1 MQNEREYLA
10 ELIQKYQEGTVT
22 EKEKEILT
30 RWLIQLDADDYN
42 LSEEELQIKQQLS
55 LTALRD
61 KLQPAVQAHKVHHLS
76 VWIRAIAAMLFIAVS
91 LYFYTKPQHQP
102 DKIKTLVQNDLPP
115 GGNKAVLTLSN
126 GSKINLNAAGNGLLA
141 EQGNISVQKS
151 DKGKVTY
158 TANNHSASS
167 AAVKTQ
173 FNTITTP
180 KGGQYQVVLP
190 DGTKAWLN
198 AASYITFPTVFNAAK
213 RDVEIGGEVYFEVA
227 KNKEKPFSVTCAGQK
242 LTVLGTHF
250 NINAYAEEAL
260 IRTTLLE
267 GSVKISNGSDNVVLK
282 PGQQSQIAP
291 DSENKIQVSS
301 ATDLDEIIAWKN
313 GFFQF
318 NKADIRTI
326 MNQIA
331 RWYNVDVE
339 FSGKLPDA
347 HYRGNISRNVNLSK
361 VLKIMELSG
370 IHFTIEGR
378 KIIVKQ

>member
-30 RWLIQLDADDYN
+30 RWLIQLDADDFDFTEN
-42 LSEEELQIKQQLS
+42 ELQIKQQLS
-55 LTALRD
+55 LTALRE
-61 KLQPAVQAHKVHHLS
+61 KLQPHIQAPKVFHLS
-76 VWIRAIAAMLFIAVS
+76 LWIKAIAAMLVIAGG
-91 LYFYTKPQHQP
+91 LYLYTKPQHKP
-102 DKIKTLVQNDLPP
+102 GKINTLVKNDLPP
-115 GGNKAVLTLSN
+115 GTNKAVLTLSN
-126 GSKINLNAAGNGLLA
+126 GSKINLDTAGNGILA
-141 EQGNISVQKS
+141 KQGNISVEKYN
-151 DKGKVTY
+151 KGKVTY
-158 TANNHSASS
+158 TANNNNAG
-167 AAVKTQ
+167 VKPV

-198 AASYITFPTVFNAAK
+198 AASYITFPTVFEGGK

-250 NINAYAEEAL
+250 NVNAYAEEAAVK
-260 IRTTLLE
+260 TTLLE
-267 GSVKISNGSDNVVLK
+267 GSVKISNGADNVILK
-282 PGQQSQIAP
+282 PGQQSLITTG
-291 DSENKIQVSS
+291 SENKIQVFS
-301 ATDLDEIIAWKN
+301 TVDLDEVVAWKN

-318 NKADIRTI
+318 NRADIRTI
-326 MNQIA
+326 MNQIS

-339 FSGKLPDA
+339 ISGKLPDG

-361 VLKIMELSG
+361 VLKVMELSG

>member
-10 ELIQKYQEGTVT
+10 ALIQKYQEGTVT

-30 RWLIQLDADDYN
+30 RWLIQLDADDFDLTEN
-42 LSEEELQIKQQLS
+42 ELQIKQQLS
-55 LTALRD
+55 LAALRD
-61 KLQPAVQAHKVHHLS
+61 KLQPSVQAPKVLRLS
-76 VWIRAIAAMLFIAVS
+76 LWIKAVAAMLVIAGG
-91 LYFYTKPQHQP
+91 LYLYTKPQHKP
-102 DKIKTLVQNDLPP
+102 AKTNTLVKNDLPP
-115 GGNKAVLTLSN
+115 GTNKAVLTLSN
-126 GSKINLNAAGNGLLA
+126 GSKINLNAAGNGVLA
-141 EQGNISVQKS
+141 KQGNISVEKY

-158 TANNHSASS
+158 TANNNN
-167 AAVKTQ
+167 AVVKPV

-198 AASYITFPTVFNAAK
+198 AASYITFPTVFEAGK

-250 NINAYAEEAL
+250 NVNAYTEEAV
-260 IRTTLLE
+260 IKTTLLE
-267 GSVKISNGSDNVVLK
+267 GSVKISNGADNVVLK
-282 PGQQSQIAP
+282 PGQQSLITAG
-291 DSENKIQVSS
+291 SENKIQVSS
-301 ATDLDEIIAWKN
+301 SVDLDEVVAWKN

-318 NKADIRTI
+318 NRADIRTI
-326 MNQIA
+326 MNQIS
-331 RWYNVDVE
+331 RWYNVDIEV
-339 FSGKLPDA
+339 SGKLPDG

-361 VLKIMELSG
+361 VLKVMELSG

>member
-10 ELIQKYQEGTVT
+10 ALIQKYQEGTVT

-30 RWLIQLDADDYN
+30 RWLIQLDADDFDLTEN
-42 LSEEELQIKQQLS
+42 ELQIKQQLS
-55 LTALRD
+55 LAALRD
-61 KLQPAVQAHKVHHLS
+61 KLQPSVQTPKVLRLSLWIKAV
-76 VWIRAIAAMLFIAVS
+76 AAMLVIAGG
-91 LYFYTKPQHQP
+91 LYLYTKPQHKP
-102 DKIKTLVQNDLPP
+102 AKTNTLVKNDLPP
-115 GGNKAVLTLSN
+115 GTNKAVLTLSN
-126 GSKINLNAAGNGLLA
+126 GSKINLNAAGNGVLA
-141 EQGNISVQKS
+141 KQGNISVEKY

-158 TANNHSASS
+158 TANNNN
-167 AAVKTQ
+167 AVVKPV

-198 AASYITFPTVFNAAK
+198 AASYITFPTVFEAGK

-250 NINAYAEEAL
+250 NVNAYTEEAVTK
-260 IRTTLLE
+260 TTLLE
-267 GSVKISNGSDNVVLK
+267 GSVKISNGADNVVLK
-282 PGQQSQIAP
+282 PGQQSLITAG
-291 DSENKIQVSS
+291 SENKIQVSS
-301 ATDLDEIIAWKN
+301 SVDLDEVVAWKN

-318 NKADIRTI
+318 NRADIRTI
-326 MNQIA
+326 MNQIS
-331 RWYNVDVE
+331 RWYNVDIEV
-339 FSGKLPDA
+339 SGKLPDG

-361 VLKIMELSG
+361 VLKVMELSG
-370 IHFTIEGR
+370 IHFTIERR

>member
-10 ELIQKYQEGTVT
+10 ELIQKYQEGTLT
-22 EKEKEILT
+22 EKEKEVLT
-30 RWLIQLDADDYN
+30 RWLIQLDADDYHLTEN
-42 LSEEELQIKQQLS
+42 ELQIKQQLS

-61 KLQPAVQAHKVHHLS
+61 KLQPELQAPKVFHLS
-76 VWIRAIAAMLFIAVS
+76 LWIRAVAAMLFIAVS

-102 DKIKTLVQNDLPP
+102 GKINTLVKNDLPP
-115 GGNKAVLTLSN
+115 GSNKAVLTLSN
-126 GSKINLNAAGNGLLA
+126 GSKINLNTAGNGVLA
-141 EQGNISVQKS
+141 KQGNTSVEKS

-158 TANNHSASS
+158 TANNNNTI
-167 AAVKTQ
+167 VKPV

-180 KGGQYQVVLP
+180 KGGQYQVILP

-198 AASYITFPTVFNAAK
+198 AASYITFPTVFDATK

-227 KNKEKPFSVTCAGQK
+227 KNKKKPFSVTCAGQK

-250 NINAYAEEAL
+250 NINAYAEEAV
-260 IRTTLLE
+260 IKTTLLE

-282 PGQQSQIAP
+282 PGQQSLITP
-291 DSENKIQVSS
+291 NNESKIQVSS
-301 ATDLDEIIAWKN
+301 AIDLDEIIAWKN

-331 RWYNVDVE
+331 RWYNVDIE

-347 HYRGNISRNVNLSK
+347 HYRGHISRNVNLSK
-361 VLKIMELSG
+361 VLKVMELSG

>member
-22 EKEKEILT
+22 EKEKEVLT

-42 LSEEELQIKQQLS
+42 LSEEELQTKQQLS
-55 LTALRD
+55 LSALRD
-61 KLQPAVQAHKVHHLS
+61 KLQPELQAPKVFHLS
-76 VWIRAIAAMLFIAVS
+76 LWIRAVAAMLFVAVS
-91 LYFYTKPQHQP
+91 LYFYIKPQHQP
-102 DKIKTLVQNDLPP
+102 GKINTLVQNDLPP
-115 GGNKAVLTLSN
+115 GSNKAVLTLSN
-126 GSKINLNAAGNGLLA
+126 GSKINLNAAGNGVLA
-141 EQGNISVQKS
+141 EQGNTSVEKS
-151 DKGKVTY
+151 GKGKVTY
-158 TANNHSASS
+158 TANNNNAI
-167 AAVKTQ
+167 VKPV

-198 AASYITFPTVFNAAK
+198 AASYIKFPTVFDAAK

-250 NINAYAEEAL
+250 NINAYAEEAV
-260 IRTTLLE
+260 IKTTLLE

-282 PGQQSQIAP
+282 PGQQSLISP
-291 DSENKIQVSS
+291 DKESKIQVSS
-301 ATDLDEIIAWKN
+301 AIDLDEIIAWKN

-361 VLKIMELSG
+361 VLKVMELSG